1 MKENLRKQWNDACLS
16 IGIPALTT
24 DTSARIMAVLLVHG
38 NNEDFTHN
46 MHFVAD
52 AEYIQ
57 QKYGLYG
64 TGIPDL
70 EFAEL
75 LRKYT
80 TELEEYNDLHKNEVE
95 GCIFSDAK
103 PEWAIRLFKEMYNI
117 KI

>member
-24 DTSARIMAVLLVHG
+24 DTCARIMAVLLVHG
-38 NNEDFTHN
+38 NNEAFTHN

-57 QKYGLYG
+57 KRFHLYG
-64 TGIPDL
+64 TGIVPA

-75 LRKYT
+75 LRKYEK
-80 TELEEYNDLHKNEVE
+80 ELEEYNELHKNEAE
-95 GCIFSDAK
+95 GCVFSDAK
-103 PEWAIRLFKEMYNI
+103 PEWAVKLFKDMYNI
-117 KI
+117 NI